1 LELLGFIGALGV
13 LIYWSGQNNL
23 RGGLVGD
30 NKRAYVLTSE
40 PELTEPLKRTRNMT
54 RIEQA
59 RRNNRRKERL
69 AALPETI
76 LGIGLIVI
84 SVATFVGI
92 CLVGG

>member
-1 LELLGFIGALGV
+1 
-13 LIYWSGQNNL
+13 
-23 RGGLVGD
+23 
-30 NKRAYVLTSE
+30 
-40 PELTEPLKRTRNMT
+40 MT